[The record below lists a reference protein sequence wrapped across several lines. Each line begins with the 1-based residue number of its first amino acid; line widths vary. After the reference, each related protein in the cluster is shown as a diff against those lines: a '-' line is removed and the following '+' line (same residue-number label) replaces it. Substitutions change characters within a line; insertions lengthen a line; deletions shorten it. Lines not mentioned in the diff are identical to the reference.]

1 MRSRL
6 LTGDDGAGI
15 NTGIA
20 TGIDTSAAF
29 CLFCQRPDLRI
40 GRQQHAA
47 HRSGRRVTLPNQG
60 PEGDKA
66 MKKRKTLADVA
77 AAAGV
82 SKMTASRA
90 LRGDKDVSKANID
103 KVKQAARE
111 IGYYGN
117 HLAASL
123 SSKRTDLIGVVVPSL
138 SNTVFPQ
145 VMSGVTDAL
154 KGTALQPVFGVT
166 DYDPEAEYTTIRNM
180 LSWRPAGLIVTGL
193 DQPDESRR
201 LLADAGIPIV
211 QIMDCDGDPVDAC
224 VGFSQSG
231 AGHDM
236 AAALLATGRRRFG
249 YVGRNLDKDLRAAKR
264 KKGFLD
270 ALRSQGLDFIDAIDG
285 AHREGDEVTL
295 PAIACGRRK
304 TAELLARQ
312 PDLDCIHFSNDDLA
326 FGGLC
331 HCIAAGIDV
340 PGEVALAGFNGLG
353 LLEGFPGKIA
363 TSHTARR
370 AIGETAARVI
380 LETVES
386 GGTDSGKIH
395 ILAPTISLGDL
406 AVTAK

>member
-1 MRSRL
+1 
-6 LTGDDGAGI
+6 
-15 NTGIA
+15 
-20 TGIDTSAAF
+20 
-29 CLFCQRPDLRI
+29 
-40 GRQQHAA
+40 
-47 HRSGRRVTLPNQG
+47 
-60 PEGDKA
+60 

-90 LRGDKDVSKANID
+90 LRGDKDVSKANVE
-103 KVKQAARE
+103 KVKEAARE

-123 SSKRTDLIGVVVPSL
+123 SSERTDLIGVVVPSL
-138 SNTVFPQ
+138 SNIVFPQ

-166 DYDPEAEYTTIRNM
+166 DYDAEVEYETIRNM
-180 LSWRPAGLIVTGL
+180 LSWRPAGLIVAGL
-193 DQPDESRR
+193 DQADDTRR
-201 LLADAGIPIV
+201 LLVDAGIPIV

-236 AAALLATGRRRFG
+236 AVALLATGRRRFG

-264 KKGFLD
+264 KAGFQD
-270 ALRSQGLDFIDAIDG
+270 ALRRQGLDFIDTIDG
-285 AHREGDEVTL
+285 AHPQGDKAML
-295 PAIACGRRK
+295 SAIASGRRM
-304 TAELLARQ
+304 TADLLARQ

-340 PGEVALAGFNGLG
+340 PGKVALAGFNGLG

-363 TSHTARR
+363 TSRTARR
-370 AIGETAARVI
+370 EIGEMAARII
-380 LETVES
+380 LEAVKNPEA
-386 GGTDSGKIH
+386 GKAKRQ
-395 ILAPTISLGDL
+395 ILTPIISLGDL
-406 AVTAK
+406 AGEGGVPG